1 MKKLVFLILAMSL
14 LVGGPISSPAWAGKN
29 ELRIYIWSEYMDEE
43 KMPAAFEKETGIKV
57 KLDFFEN
64 LEEMMAKLQAGG
76 ISQYDIVDLGDYNV
90 PAALK
95 LNLIQPL
102 DHSKIPNLKN
112 IMPKFRSYYFDR
124 GNKYTI
130 PYQWGTT
137 GLMYN
142 RSKVSDADAR
152 SWAIL
157 LDPRKDP
164 GSFLLLDSTQEMIAI
179 AASYLGFDPNTTDPK
194 KIKEVVKLLVATK
207 KRKGCM
213 GFKGGAGSKNDVVA
227 GTVQAAIAY
236 NGDAMRGIEENPKQ
250 LAFNIPKEGA
260 PLWIDL
266 LAIPRKAPNP
276 EAAYKWMNWLLSPKI
291 GAWLSNYNRYATPNQ
306 ASLPFINKED
316 LDNPGIYPS
325 KEVMEKL
332 FWIKDP
338 GDRMKIL
345 DQAWTRIKSQ

>member
-1 MKKLVFLILAMSL
+1 MKKLLLMVLAIAILI
-14 LVGGPISSPAWAGKN
+14 GGPAWAEKG

-43 KMPAAFEKETGIKV
+43 KMPADFEKATGIKV

-76 ISQYDIVDLGDYNV
+76 MSQYDIVDLGDYNV
-90 PAALK
+90 PAALQLK
-95 LNLIQPL
+95 LLQPL

-112 IMPKFRSYYFDR
+112 IMPKFKEYYFDP

-137 GLMYN
+137 GFMYN
-142 RSKVSDADAR
+142 RSKVSDAAAQ
-152 SWAIL
+152 SWSIL
-157 LDPRKDP
+157 FDPKKDP
-164 GSFLLLDSTQEMIAI
+164 GSFLLLDSTQELVAI
-179 AASYLGFDPNTTDPK
+179 AASYLGYKPNTTNPK
-194 KIKEVVKLLVATK
+194 ELKAVIELLAATK

-213 GFKGGAGSKNDVVA
+213 GFKGGAGAKNDVVA
-227 GTVQAAIAY
+227 GTAKAAIVY
-236 NGDAMRGIEENPKQ
+236 NGDAMRGIEEDPQK
-250 LAFNIPKEGA
+250 LAFSIPKEGA
-260 PLWIDL
+260 PMWIDL

-276 EAAYKWMNWLLSPKI
+276 EAAHKWMNWLLEAKV
-291 GAWLSNYNRYATPNQ
+291 GADLSNYNRYATPNE
-306 ASLPFINKED
+306 ASLPFITKED
-316 LDNPGIYPS
+316 LKNPGIYPS

-338 GDRMKIL
+338 GDDMKIL